1 MKSRKQIR
9 QRLGGFYE
17 EVQSKR
23 KSKKMKLQVDQE
35 FQQIRIKDLNELNN
49 VEMFSTSL
57 RGGKAFV
64 AEQKIKELKTRI
76 SKLNGQKLKISPKKK
91 RNLNTKHEHSTKQK
105 LWFFA
110 QRSRRSRMKE

>member
-1 MKSRKQIR
+1 MKFRKQIR

-17 EVQSKR
+17 EVKSKR

-91 RNLNTKHEHSTKQK
+91 KKFKHKT
-105 LWFFA
+105 
-110 QRSRRSRMKE
+110 